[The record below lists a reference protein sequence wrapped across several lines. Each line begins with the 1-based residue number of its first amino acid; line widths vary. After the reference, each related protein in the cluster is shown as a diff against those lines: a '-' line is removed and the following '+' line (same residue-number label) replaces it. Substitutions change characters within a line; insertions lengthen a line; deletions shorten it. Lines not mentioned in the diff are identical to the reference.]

1 MEYLCNTNVVIDKN
15 VILIIENIGHDKF
28 KEKGNNNLMLN
39 DHSKLRTYRFLKN
52 EYDKEENYLL
62 KNIPLK
68 IETGRY

>member
-1 MEYLCNTNVVIDKN
+1 MEYLCNINVVIDKN
-15 VILIIENIGHDKF
+15 VILNIENICHDKF
-28 KEKGNNNLMLN
+28 KEKWNNNLMLN